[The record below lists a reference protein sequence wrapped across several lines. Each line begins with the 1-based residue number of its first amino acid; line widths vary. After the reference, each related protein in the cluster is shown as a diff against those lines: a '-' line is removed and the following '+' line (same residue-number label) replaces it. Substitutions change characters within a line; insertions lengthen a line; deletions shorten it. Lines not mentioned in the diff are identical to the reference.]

1 MIQNIRLKRL
11 IRNALDED
19 IGSGDVTTSAVLIG
33 NEDGLARA
41 ETKEDIV
48 VAGIEVFREVFFLVD
63 SDLRFASS
71 FNDGSEAKKGEVLAE
86 ISGCMKNILM
96 AERVALNFLQRMC
109 GIASMTRRFVEKVN
123 GTKAKII
130 DTRKTTP
137 CLRDLEKYAVRMG
150 GGFNHRF
157 GLYGGVLIKD
167 NHIRAAGSI
176 LNAVKGVRNRVPPT
190 LKVEVEVKS
199 IEEIKEAILADVDI
213 IMLDNMDTEKM
224 KRAVTIINGKALVEA
239 SGNVTLS
246 RVREIAETGVDFIS
260 VGALTH
266 SASSA
271 DISLNM
277 VV

>member
-266 SASSA
+266 SASAA